1 MESQTGVHKSRAI
14 KFGAIETDFFF
25 AFFSAA
31 FPLHIKM
38 SISSYA
44 PKRCQITVS
53 STGRKSLGR
62 QCGTYSLSPIRPLK
76 FGGDS

>member
-1 MESQTGVHKSRAI
+1 MEPQTGVHKSRAI
-14 KFGAIETDFFF
+14 KFGAIETDIFLH
-25 AFFSAA
+25 FSAA
-31 FPLHIKM
+31 YPLHIKM

-53 STGRKSLGR
+53 STSHRSLGR
-62 QCGTYSLSPIRPLK
+62 QCGTYSLSPIRRLK